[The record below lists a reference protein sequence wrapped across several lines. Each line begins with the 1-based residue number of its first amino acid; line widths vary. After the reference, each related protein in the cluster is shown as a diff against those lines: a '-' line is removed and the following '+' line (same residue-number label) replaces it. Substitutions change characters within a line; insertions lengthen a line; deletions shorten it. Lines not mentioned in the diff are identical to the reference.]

1 MRRTHL
7 AFVAACFIASPAAVC
22 LAAPAP
28 QTPSAPAP
36 AAEDVAATLR
46 RQTQELLDAITNGT
60 PAAWERYLADGAI
73 VTAED
78 GSVNDKAKMV
88 GDIHP
93 LPAGVSGELAIVEF
107 ATKLHG
113 DVAVAA
119 YVADEHETYHGHA
132 LHCQYRMTDTWV
144 KQSDGWRLIASQVLA
159 LRTDPPALTLPPQRL
174 DDYVGKYALAPDLV
188 YEIRRQGDALERQ
201 RSGRD
206 AEPLLVEAPDVLF
219 VPGKP
224 RYRMV
229 FRRDAGGRVTGF
241 AERREAWDLDW
252 QRVP

>member
-1 MRRTHL
+1 MRRPYL
-7 AFVAACFIASPAAVC
+7 AFVAAWFIAFPAAISI
-22 LAAPAP
+22 AAPAP
-28 QTPSAPAP
+28 QTPGAPAP
-36 AAEDVAATLR
+36 AGDDVAATLR

-60 PAAWERYLADGAI
+60 PAVWDHYFDAGAV

-93 LPAGVSGELAIVEF
+93 LPAGVSGKLAIVEF
-107 ATKLHG
+107 AVRLHG
-113 DVAVAA
+113 DVAVAN
-119 YVADEHETYHGHA
+119 YVADERETYHGHA

-144 KQSDGWRLIASQVLA
+144 KSADRWRLIASQVLA
-159 LRTDPPALTLPPQRL
+159 LRTDPPAMTLPPQRL
-174 DDYVGKYALAPDLV
+174 DDYVGKYSLAPDLV
-188 YEIRRQGDALERQ
+188 YEIRRKGDALERQ

>member
-1 MRRTHL
+1 MRRMRPTL
-7 AFVAACFIASPAAVC
+7 AASWFLALSTTICLPAA
-22 LAAPAP
+22 
-28 QTPSAPAP
+28 

-46 RQTQELLDAITNGT
+46 RQSQELLDAVTSGT
-60 PAAWERYLADGAI
+60 AAVWDRYLDDAAI

-78 GSVNDKAKMV
+78 GAVNTKAKMV

-93 LPAGVSGELAIVEF
+93 LPAGVSGNLAIVDYD
-107 ATKLHG
+107 AKVHG
-113 DVAVAA
+113 DVAVTS

-144 KQSDGWRLIASQVLA
+144 KQPAGWRLIASQVLA
-159 LRTDPPALTLPPQRL
+159 LRTDPPAITLAAQRL
-174 DDYVGKYALAPDLV
+174 DDYVGKYSLAPDLV
-188 YEIRRQGDALERQ
+188 YEIRRKGDALERQ
-201 RSGRD
+201 RSGRK

-219 VPGKP
+219 VPGQP

-229 FRRDAGGRVTGF
+229 FRRDAGGKVTGF